1 MAKPLQAAWSALPQT
16 SSFLPDSKHIAA
28 SVCALAIARWRSM
41 STLRSLSPC
50 VSAAKATFE
59 TDINTKETTV
69 KKLLN
74 IEILQESYKKQS
86 KQKNQD
92 FNND

>member
-1 MAKPLQAAWSALPQT
+1 
-16 SSFLPDSKHIAA
+16 
-28 SVCALAIARWRSM
+28 M

-50 VSAAKATFE
+50 VSAAKATFK